1 MNIIDK
7 NFTVQY
13 TVTVKFETKN
23 KKMYNHYKNLNWEFV
38 DDEKSGLFI
47 FDKKSKDLQQA
58 LNIFFIVL
66 QNNIDVETIIV
77 VEYFYNQKYIG
88 CEYIENF
95 DVAMRYIADEKFKKM
110 YDSSQ
115 HELNTLNEVIKNE
128 LGEILSATEEQKQ
141 NIKKYLEGV
150 HK

>member
-13 TVTVKFETKN
+13 TVTVKFDTKN

-47 FDKKSKDLQQA
+47 FDKKSKDLQQI
-58 LNIFFIVL
+58 LNIFIIQ
-66 QNNIDVETIIV
+66 QNNIDIESIVII
-77 VEYFYNQKYIG
+77 EYFYNQKYIG
-88 CEYIENF
+88 CEYIENL
-95 DVAMRYIADEKFKKM
+95 DVAMRYITDERFKKM

-128 LGEILSATEEQKQ
+128 LGEILSATKEQKQ
-141 NIKKYLEGV
+141 NIKKYFEGV

>member
-13 TVTVKFETKN
+13 TVTVKFDTKN
-23 KKMYNHYKNLNWEFV
+23 KQMYNHYKNLNWEFV

-47 FDKKSKDLQQA
+47 FDKKSKDLQQI
-58 LNIFFIVL
+58 LNIFIIQ
-66 QNNIDVETIIV
+66 QNNIDIESIVII
-77 VEYFYNQKYIG
+77 EYFYNQKYIG
-88 CEYIENF
+88 CEYIENL
-95 DVAMRYIADEKFKKM
+95 DAAMRYIADERFKKM
-110 YDSSQ
+110 YDSSR

-128 LGEILSATEEQKQ
+128 LGEILSATKEQKQ

>member
-13 TVTVKFETKN
+13 TVTVKFAKN
-23 KKMYNHYKNLNWEFV
+23 KQMYNHYKNLNWEFV
-38 DDEKSGLFI
+38 DDESGLFI

-58 LNIFFIVL
+58 LGVFIVQ
-66 QNNIDVETIIV
+66 QNNIDIESVVV

-88 CEYIENF
+88 CEYIENL
-95 DVAMRYIADEKFKKM
+95 DAAMRYIADEKFKKM

-115 HELNTLNEVIKNE
+115 HELNTLKNE
-128 LGEILSATEEQKQ
+128 LGEILSATKEQK
-141 NIKKYLEGV
+141 IFR
-150 HK
+150 

>member
-13 TVTVKFETKN
+13 TVTVKFDTKN

-58 LNIFFIVL
+58 INIYIVQ
-66 QNNIDVETIIV
+66 QNNIDVESIVII
-77 VEYFYNQKYIG
+77 EYFYNQKYIG
-88 CEYIENF
+88 CEYIENL
-95 DVAMRYIADEKFKKM
+95 DVAMRHIADEKFKKM

-115 HELNTLNEVIKNE
+115 HELNTLKNE
-128 LGEILSATEEQKQ
+128 LGEILSATKEQK
-141 NIKKYLEGV
+141 IFR
-150 HK
+150 

>member
-13 TVTVKFETKN
+13 TVTVKFDTKN

-47 FDKKSKDLQQA
+47 FDKKSKDLQQI
-58 LNIFFIVL
+58 LNIYIVQ
-66 QNNIDVETIIV
+66 QNNIDIESIVII
-77 VEYFYNQKYIG
+77 EYFYNQKYIG
-88 CEYIENF
+88 CEYIENL
-95 DVAMRYIADEKFKKM
+95 DAAMRYIADERFKKM

-128 LGEILSATEEQKQ
+128 LGEILSATKEQKQ